1 MFFDFEIIRS
11 RSHYYKRTI
20 LRESFVIMIQ
30 RIRIQSGYKSI
41 LVLVTF
47 STSVD
52 AICLP
57 FVQNMLQGCDLFRN
71 SVSAG
76 VFFFLYFFSHTIN
89 VCFHGKTRSIAQE
102 VSLMPVFLRVS
113 SHLQSVLRG
122 GLLL

>member
-1 MFFDFEIIRS
+1 
-11 RSHYYKRTI
+11 
-20 LRESFVIMIQ
+20 MIQ

-76 VFFFLYFFSHTIN
+76 AFVFFTFSLTQSTCVFMVKH
-89 VCFHGKTRSIAQE
+89 AL
-102 VSLMPVFLRVS
+102 SLKKCL
-113 SHLQSVLRG
+113 
-122 GLLL
+122 